1 MFPFMLFSTLFSPIF
16 TEPAEQHWICNSSDT
31 DIWYTYCDNMKFP
44 ISLNLNPC
52 IELKGSRGYL
62 HIFYIPRRDIK
73 KLYFNLYLSF
83 NSMNFPVRK
92 EVICHGSDDEYSF
105 CRALKGETVNTTISF
120 SFKGIR
126 FSKGQYRCIVE
137 AITGYT
143 EEKLFC
149 LNFTIIYHPDF
160 N

>member
-62 HIFYIPRRDIK
+62 HIFYIP
-73 KLYFNLYLSF
+73 
-83 NSMNFPVRK
+83 MRK

-126 FSKGQYRCIVE
+126 FSKGQYRCIAE

>member
-62 HIFYIPRRDIK
+62 HIFYIPK
-73 KLYFNLYLSF
+73 
-83 NSMNFPVRK
+83 
-92 EVICHGSDDEYSF
+92 
-105 CRALKGETVNTTISF
+105 TVNTTISF